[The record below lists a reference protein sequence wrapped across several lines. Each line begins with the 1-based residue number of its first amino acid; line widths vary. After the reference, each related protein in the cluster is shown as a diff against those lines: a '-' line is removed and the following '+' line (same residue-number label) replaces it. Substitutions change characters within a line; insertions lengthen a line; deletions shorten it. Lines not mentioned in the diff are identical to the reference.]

1 LQHGERRTQLLT
13 SFHCTEWPI
22 EGKQREVVGVVIDSV
37 EVSPTIV
44 NQVQRNDT
52 EKVWSNSF
60 DVLRNKKVVEME
72 EGQIQSSRGAIT
84 AIQKIIEEAL
94 YEEHSRLKLKKVKGK
109 KPEVEQDGHQGRGF
123 SHTA

>member
-72 EGQIQSSRGAIT
+72 EGKFRVVEG
-84 AIQKIIEEAL
+84 
-94 YEEHSRLKLKKVKGK
+94 RLQLFKRLLKRHCMRSILG
-109 KPEVEQDGHQGRGF
+109 
-123 SHTA
+123 